1 MTISAVLASLAQR
14 PVFREWRYLLLA
26 VLGLALAACSSS
38 SNMGNLFSDDQ
49 SVANIPTGGSKVAL
63 LLPLSATLE
72 TQKIATALKQSAEMA
87 LIDSGNPGITL
98 ITKDT
103 GGTAGG
109 AKAAAEAALN
119 EGAELILGPLLS
131 AEVQAVSPIARA
143 RGVNVVAFSSVSSVA
158 GSGTFLL
165 AFLPE
170 EEVGRVVRY
179 ASSKGIRNIAA
190 LYPQTQYGQKV
201 EQALARSATD
211 YGATVAA
218 VQRYPRQQAGISS
231 AVTSL
236 TTAMSAD
243 RADALFLPEGGEILR
258 ALSADLEQ
266 KGITPQSTKIL
277 GTGLWYDRATA
288 SIPIAQGGWYAGVPP
303 DLIGRF
309 ESRYAKNY
317 GSKPPAIA
325 SLAYDAVSLAVTLKK
340 SKGGFSGSAITNSVG
355 FQGQNG
361 IFRFRQN
368 GLCERGLA
376 ILEITESGPR
386 VISPAPTRFENG
398 S

>member
-1 MTISAVLASLAQR
+1 MTISAVLASLAQH
-14 PVFREWRYLLLA
+14 PVFREWRYVLFGA
-26 VLGLALAACSSS
+26 LGLLLAACSSS
-38 SNMGNLFSDDQ
+38 NNMGNLFSDDQ

-63 LLPLSATLE
+63 LLPLSATVE

-87 LIDSGNPGITL
+87 LIDAGNPGITL

-103 GGTAGG
+103 GGTPGG
-109 AKAAAEAALN
+109 AKAAAEAAIN

-131 AEVQAVSPIARA
+131 TEVQAVSPIARA
-143 RGVNVVAFSSVSSVA
+143 RGINVVAFSSVSSVA

-201 EQALARSATD
+201 EQALTRSASD
-211 YGATVAA
+211 YGASIAA
-218 VQRYPRQQAGISS
+218 VERYPRQQAGLSN
-231 AVTSL
+231 AVASL

-243 RADALFLPEGGEILR
+243 RADALFLPEGGDILR
-258 ALSADLEQ
+258 ALSTDLEQ

-288 SIPIAQGGWYAGVPP
+288 SIPIARGGWYAGVSPEM
-303 DLIGRF
+303 IGKF

-325 SLAYDAVSLAVTLKK
+325 SLAYDAVGLAVTLKK
-340 SKGGFSGSAITNSVG
+340 TRSGFSGAAITNTLG

-386 VISPAPTRFENG
+386 VISPAPTRFDSG